1 MISRNIIVIIAIL
14 SLLACSGCNGRSGK
28 GTAGMQSIPDTG
40 KAVISFTQKEHDFG
54 KVTEGEKV
62 GCIFTFR
69 NTGTANLFI
78 TSAITSCGCTV
89 PEYDTKPI
97 PPDEYGKLEVI
108 FDTSGREGFQTKT
121 ITVRSNAANTVVLL
135 QIKAEVITNSNN

>member
-14 SLLACSGCNGRSGK
+14 SFLAGSGCNGRPGK
-28 GTAGMQSIPDTG
+28 GMTSMQSSPDTG
-40 KAVISFTQKEHDFG
+40 KAVIAFTQNEHDFG

-62 GCIFTFR
+62 ACIFTFR
-69 NTGTANLFI
+69 NTGTASLFI

-97 PPDEYGKLEVI
+97 PPDASGQLEVV
-108 FDTSGREGFQTKT
+108 FDTSGREGIQTKT
-121 ITVRSNAANTVVLL
+121 ITVRSNAANPVVLL
-135 QIKAEVITNSNN
+135 QIKAEVLTKSNN